1 MQERFDKSLAR
12 RRFTMLVLGTF
23 AAISLGLAM
32 IGIYGLIAYLVG
44 QGTRE
49 VGIRLALGATP
60 ANIKAL
66 IVRGGMILAFWGVGI
81 GIGGALV
88 VSRLMRSLLFGVGVT
103 DVVTFVA
110 VPILLTFVAFLA
122 SYVPA
127 RRASR
132 IDPSTSLRCE

>member
-1 MQERFDKSLAR
+1 MQERFDISLAR

-23 AAISLGLAM
+23 AAISLGLAV

-44 QGTRE
+44 QGSRE
-49 VGIRLALGATP
+49 VGIRLALGASPT
-60 ANIKAL
+60 NIVTL
-66 IVRGGMILAFWGVGI
+66 IVRGGMVLAIWGVGI

-88 VSRLMRSLLFGVGVT
+88 VSRLMRSLLFGVAGT
-103 DVVTFVA
+103 DAVTFVA
-110 VPILLTFVAFLA
+110 VPTLVACVAFFA
-122 SYVPA
+122 SYIPA

>member
-1 MQERFDKSLAR
+1 MMA
-12 RRFTMLVLGTF
+12 
-23 AAISLGLAM
+23 
-32 IGIYGLIAYLVG
+32 
-44 QGTRE
+44 
-49 VGIRLALGATP
+49 IRLALGATP
-60 ANIKAL
+60 RNIMTL
-66 IVRGGMILAFWGVGI
+66 VVRGGMTLAFLGIGI

-110 VPILLTFVAFLA
+110 VPALLTCVAFFA
-122 SYVPA
+122 SYIPA